1 MKEERIFGAYY
12 FSNYA
17 NKGKIEKIKQVFKE
31 YRKTAQDISKFL
43 WDVFF
48 RTGKLPHRKKINI
61 KHIPS
66 YLSERYKYVCL
77 WQVYDILSGYI
88 ANIQYKFANI
98 VFNSSLNKE
107 DKLILL
113 ALNNVN
119 GWLVYDKDEIE
130 IYERKGKDVEKRT
143 VKVSEF
149 HKKLAR
155 KIFKHLLS
163 KNRKPS
169 FNNIS
174 MHLDGKVVDINKKK
188 ENGAKSFDYWI
199 KIAILEKGKPIY
211 IPLKAN
217 IYAKQIEGE
226 FLNYCQVVENNGR
239 VEFRIIKQLKKK
251 EYITLIDEIAIDLG
265 LNPLFATDKGDLF
278 GRNFFDVLKAFDEKI
293 TKRMASLQK
302 RKIKP
307 RDDKK
312 YRQYVD
318 KLRDYLKNEI
328 NRLLNVIVKI
338 YKPKRIIV
346 EKLDFRF
353 PELSKRLNRLIQRF
367 GKKYIKQ
374 KLERLQQL
382 YGIEIV
388 EINPAYTSQEC
399 SSCGYVDKRNRKNT
413 QEFECRACGNK
424 TNAQINGAK
433 NILKRSSLGSLYL
446 TKKQVLK
453 ILTERYLERLKG
465 CKSPPLDILKGN
477 PYFKDYLRAV
487 STHFNSNEQDKSAT
501 VSNAL
506 QNSEKCQ
513 GTLESI
519 LNPCQGLTLS

>member
-48 RTGKLPHRKKINI
+48 RIGKLPHRKKINI

-77 WQVYDILSGYI
+77 WQVYNVLSSYI
-88 ANIQYKFANI
+88 VKIQHQFANI

-119 GWLVYDKDEIE
+119 GWLVYDKGEIE
-130 IYERKGKDVEKRT
+130 IYERKGKDVEKKT
-143 VKVSEF
+143 VKVLEF

-155 KIFKHLLS
+155 KIFKHLLG
-163 KNRKPS
+163 KNKRPR

-174 MHLDGKVVDINKKK
+174 MHLDAKVIDMSKKK
-188 ENGAKSFDYWI
+188 ENKAVEFDYWI
-199 KIAILEKGKPIY
+199 KMATLEKGKPIY

-217 IYAKQIEGE
+217 TYAEKLEGE
-226 FLNYCQVVENNGR
+226 FLNYCQVVKDNNGDI
-239 VEFRIIKQLKKK
+239 EFRVVKELKKK
-251 EYITLIDEIAIDLG
+251 EYIPLTDEIAIDLG
-265 LNPLFATDKGDLF
+265 LNPLFAINKGDLF
-278 GRNFFDVLKAFDEKI
+278 GRNFLDVLKSFDEKI

-302 RKIKP
+302 RNIKP

-328 NRLLNVIVKI
+328 NRLLNRLIKI
-338 YKPKRIIV
+338 YRPKKIV
-346 EKLDFRF
+346 VEMLDFRS
-353 PELSKRLNRLIQRF
+353 PDLSKRLNRLVQDF

-399 SSCGYVDKRNRKNT
+399 SSCGYVDKKNRKDA
-413 QEFECRACGNK
+413 QEFECKVCKNK
-424 TNAQINGAK
+424 INAQINGAK
-433 NILKRSSLGSLYL
+433 NILKRSSLGSLHL

-453 ILTERYLERLKG
+453 ILIERYLERLKG
-465 CKSPPLDILKGN
+465 CKSPPLDILVGN
-477 PYFKDYLRAV
+477 SYFKDYI
-487 STHFNSNEQDKSAT
+487 
-501 VSNAL
+501 
-506 QNSEKCQ
+506 
-513 GTLESI
+513 ESI
-519 LNPCQGLTLS
+519 LNPCQSLTSS

>member
-77 WQVYDILSGYI
+77 WQVYNVLSSYI
-88 ANIQYKFANI
+88 ANIQYQFANI
-98 VFNSSLNKE
+98 VFGSSLNKE

-113 ALNNVN
+113 ALNNIK

-130 IYERKGKDVEKRT
+130 IYERKGKDIEKRT
-143 VKVSEF
+143 VKVLEF

-155 KIFKHLLS
+155 KIFKHLLG
-163 KNRKPS
+163 KNKRARFS
-169 FNNIS
+169 NIS
-174 MHLDGKVVDINKKK
+174 MHLDGKVIDMSKKK

-199 KIAILEKGKPIY
+199 KIATLEKGKPIY

-217 IYAKQIEGE
+217 TYAEDLEGE
-226 FLNYCQVVENNGR
+226 FLNYCQVVKDDGNI
-239 VEFRIIKQLKKK
+239 EFRIIKELKKK
-251 EYITLIDEIAIDLG
+251 EYIPATDEIAIDLG

-293 TKRMASLQK
+293 TKRMASVQK

-328 NRLLNVIVKI
+328 NRLLNRLIKI
-338 YKPKRIIV
+338 YRPKKIV
-346 EKLDFRF
+346 VEMLDFRS
-353 PELSKRLNRLIQRF
+353 PDLSKRLNRLVQNF

-374 KLERLQQL
+374 KLQRLQEL

-399 SSCGYVDKRNRKNT
+399 SSCGYVDERNRKNT
-413 QEFECRACGNK
+413 QEFECRACKNK
-424 TNAQINGAK
+424 INAQINGAK

-453 ILTERYLERLKG
+453 ILTERYLERHKG
-465 CKSPPLDILKGN
+465 CKSPPLDILEDN
-477 PYFKDYLRAV
+477 PYFNDYLRAM
-487 STHFNSNEQDKSAT
+487 STHLVRGILVRANEQ
-501 VSNAL
+501 AL
-506 QNSEKCQ
+506 PLQSSEKCQ

-519 LNPCQGLTLS
+519 LNPCQSLTSS

>member
-1 MKEERIFGAYY
+1 MKEERIFGVYY

-31 YRKTAQDISKFL
+31 YIKTAQDISKFL
-43 WDVFF
+43 WDLFF

-61 KHIPS
+61 KHISS

-77 WQVYDILSGYI
+77 WQVYDVLSGYI
-88 ANIQYKFANI
+88 ADIQYKFANI

-113 ALNNVN
+113 ALNNIK
-119 GWLVYDKDEIE
+119 GWLVYDNEEIE
-130 IYERKGKDVEKRT
+130 IYERKGKDVEKKT

-163 KNRKPS
+163 KNRKPR

-174 MHLDGKVVDINKKK
+174 MHLDGKVVDISKKK
-188 ENGAKSFDYWI
+188 ENKAVEFDYWI
-199 KIAILEKGKPIY
+199 KIATLEKGKPIH

-217 IYAKQIEGE
+217 TYAEKLEGE
-226 FLNYCQVVENNGR
+226 FLNYCQVVKDDDGNI
-239 VEFRIIKQLKKK
+239 EFRVVKELKKK
-251 EYITLIDEIAIDLG
+251 EYIPLTDEIAIDLG

-278 GRNFFDVLKAFDEKI
+278 GRNFFDVLKSFDEKI

-346 EKLDFRF
+346 EKLDFRS
-353 PELSKRLNRLIQRF
+353 PGLSKRLNRMIQNF

-374 KLERLQQL
+374 KLDRLQQL

-399 SSCGYVDKRNRKNT
+399 SSCGYVDERNRKNT
-413 QEFECRACGNK
+413 QEFECRACKNK
-424 TNAQINGAK
+424 INAQINGAK
-433 NILKRSSLGSLYL
+433 NILRRSSLGSLYL

-453 ILTERYLERLKG
+453 ILIERYLERHKG

-477 PYFKDYLRAV
+477 PYFKDYL
-487 STHFNSNEQDKSAT
+487 
-501 VSNAL
+501 
-506 QNSEKCQ
+506 
-513 GTLESI
+513 ESI
-519 LNPCQGLTLS
+519 LNPCQGITSS